1 MKKIRFSLTLAAITL
16 SQAAPLTAWAQ
27 TPAESVDA
35 ATLPGVDI
43 VGSSSPAAAAAQ
55 AIQAARDEL
64 NQRAGATAVVDSASY
79 AQGRASTAVD
89 ALAYAPGVL
98 AQTRHGPEARL
109 SIRGSGIQRGYL
121 MRGIQLY
128 QDGIPLNQADGAA
141 DLQSID
147 PMAAQHIEVWR
158 GANALEYG
166 ANSLGGAL
174 NFVSPTGLTTP
185 AASLRAQAGSFGQ
198 RQVQAQLAGAHETL
212 DGYLNISRSQQD
224 GWREHSGFRANRL
237 SGNLGAQ
244 LSDTLELRAF
254 LSYVDADMQM
264 PGSLTRAALLADPRQ
279 AAPGNSAQNAGNN
292 YSQSRAA
299 LRLTWQPNTRLRWTS
314 SVYTAERDRFHP
326 MTMGIVKQDM
336 RDAGLDTRLVADFA
350 EQALPR
356 RLTLGFS
363 STHLNG
369 DDWRYTNTAGAPG
382 TSTGRSR
389 VKAQQDTLYGE
400 YSHGLSPQ
408 WTLQAGAQI
417 VRAQRS
423 VDNWV
428 NAASS
433 YDVSF
438 HHAAPKLGLLYAATP
453 TSQLWANI
461 SGSYEAPPIG
471 ELVYQPSLP
480 LGRAQS
486 ATTLEL
492 GWRGQQGDLRWDAS
506 VYRAQVRRELLS
518 LTDASGAA
526 LGTTNADRT
535 IHQGLEL
542 SVTAP
547 LAPRWALRSQYLFN
561 DFRFDHDVVYGNR
574 RLAGIP
580 KHLLRAELQWKAS
593 PQLTVAPS
601 LEWLPARTWI
611 DHANTVASS
620 GYALLNLTLSGKI
633 GGQMDGGWSWFIE
646 ARNLTNRRYTATT
659 AVQANARGQ
668 DGAYYFPGDGR
679 AIYTGVSW
687 RTR

>member
-35 ATLPGVDI
+35 TTLPGVDI

-299 LRLTWQPNTRLRWTS
+299 LRLTWQPSTRLRC
-314 SVYTAERDRFHP
+314 A
-326 MTMGIVKQDM
+326 
-336 RDAGLDTRLVADFA
+336 AGS
-350 EQALPR
+350 R
-356 RLTLGFS
+356 R
-363 STHLNG
+363 
-369 DDWRYTNTAGAPG
+369 RIP
-382 TSTGRSR
+382 
-389 VKAQQDTLYGE
+389 V
-400 YSHGLSPQ
+400 
-408 WTLQAGAQI
+408 I
-417 VRAQRS
+417 
-423 VDNWV
+423 
-428 NAASS
+428 AARR
-433 YDVSF
+433 
-438 HHAAPKLGLLYAATP
+438 T
-453 TSQLWANI
+453 
-461 SGSYEAPPIG
+461 SGSAC
-471 ELVYQPSLP
+471 S
-480 LGRAQS
+480 
-486 ATTLEL
+486 
-492 GWRGQQGDLRWDAS
+492 
-506 VYRAQVRRELLS
+506 
-518 LTDASGAA
+518 
-526 LGTTNADRT
+526 
-535 IHQGLEL
+535 
-542 SVTAP
+542 
-547 LAPRWALRSQYLFN
+547 RS
-561 DFRFDHDVVYGNR
+561 
-574 RLAGIP
+574 
-580 KHLLRAELQWKAS
+580 
-593 PQLTVAPS
+593 
-601 LEWLPARTWI
+601 
-611 DHANTVASS
+611 
-620 GYALLNLTLSGKI
+620 
-633 GGQMDGGWSWFIE
+633 
-646 ARNLTNRRYTATT
+646 
-659 AVQANARGQ
+659 
-668 DGAYYFPGDGR
+668 
-679 AIYTGVSW
+679 
-687 RTR
+687 

>member
-1 MKKIRFSLTLAAITL
+1 MKNFRFSLTLAAITL
-16 SQAAPLTAWAQ
+16 SQATPLTSWAQ
-27 TPAESVDA
+27 IAAEPANASM
-35 ATLPGVDI
+35 LPVVDI
-43 VGSSSPAAAAAQ
+43 VGSNSSAAASAQ
-55 AIQAARDEL
+55 AVEAARDAL

-128 QDGIPLNQADGAA
+128 QDGMALNQADGAA
-141 DLQSID
+141 DFQSID
-147 PMAAQHIEVWR
+147 PLAAQHIEVWR

-174 NFVSPTGLTTP
+174 NFVSPTGLTAP
-185 AASLRAQAGSFGQ
+185 NASLRAQAGSFGQ

-212 DGYLNISRSQQD
+212 DGYLNLSRSQQD

-237 SGNLGAQ
+237 SGNIGAQ

-264 PGSLTRAALLADPRQ
+264 PGSLTRAALLANPHQ
-279 AAPGNSAQNAGNN
+279 AAPGNRAQNAGNN
-292 YSQSRAA
+292 YNQSRAA
-299 LRLTWQPNTRLRWTS
+299 LRLSWQPNARLRWSS
-314 SVYTAERDRFHP
+314 SVYAAERDRFHP
-326 MTMGIVKQDM
+326 MTMGIVQQNM
-336 RDAGLDTRLVADFA
+336 RDSGLDTRLVADLA

-356 RLTLGFS
+356 RLTLGLS
-363 STHLNG
+363 SAHLNG
-369 DDWRYTNTAGAPG
+369 NDWRYSNTAGAPG
-382 TSTGRSR
+382 VSTGRSR

-400 YSHGLSPQ
+400 YSHGLNRH

-428 NAASS
+428 NAANS

-438 HHAAPKLGLLYAATP
+438 HHAAPRIGLLYAATP

-506 VYRAQVRRELLS
+506 VYRARVRRELLS
-518 LTDASGAA
+518 LTDASGMA

-535 IHQGLEL
+535 LHQGLEL
-542 SVTAP
+542 ALTAP
-547 LAPRWALRSQYLFN
+547 LAPQWTLRSQYLFN
-561 DFRFDHDVVYGNR
+561 DFRFDHDTVYGNR

-580 KHLLRAELQWKAS
+580 RHLLRAELQWKAT

-601 LEWLPARTWI
+601 LEWLPTRTWV

-620 GYALLNLTLSGKI
+620 GYALVSLSFS
-633 GGQMDGGWSWFIE
+633 GQIEAGWSWFIE